1 MLHHSTAGP
10 VSDFSSGSDGVI
22 HSINSIHIYGAL
34 LDAQDCPRSL
44 YDNEQNPVPGLVE
57 LSFKG
62 VEWEKT
68 DGKTCKQ
75 IRLWYNV
82 RKSKVRQRVR
92 AGFSALAL
100 VTFWMR

>member
-1 MLHHSTAGP
+1 MIFP
-10 VSDFSSGSDGVI
+10 VVAIESFI
-22 HSINSIHIYGAL
+22 QSIQSAFMEHL
-34 LDAQDCPRSL
+34 LDAQDCSRSL
-44 YDNEQNPVPGLVE
+44 YDNEQNPVPGFVE

-62 VEWEKT
+62 VGWEKT
-68 DGKTCKQ
+68 DGKACKQ

-92 AGFSALAL
+92 AGFSTLAL